1 MLLWIGMAILVFA
14 CLWLLKA
21 YVGLIIKL
29 FTNPIGLILII
40 IAAIWWF
47 NTGTPATPSGAT
59 IAHVTDTASTLTPR
73 GFSDV
78 ATEVFWFIVALPLTI
93 ATFIL
98 DCIIW
103 ILDAILYVI
112 S

>member
-14 CLWLLKA
+14 GLWLLKA
-21 YVGLIIKL
+21 YVGLILKL
-29 FTNPIGLILII
+29 FTNPIGLILIV
-40 IAAIWWF
+40 IAVIWWF
-47 NTGTPATPSGAT
+47 NTGTPTTPSSAT
-59 IAHVTDTASTLTPR
+59 IAHVTDTATTVTAR

-78 ATEVFWFIVALPLTI
+78 ASEVFWFILMLPITI

-98 DCIIW
+98 NCIIW
-103 ILDAILYVI
+103 VLDAILYVI